1 MLQRT
6 KTAGLTLLV
15 LAAPLL
21 LAPPA
26 YPQGLGKKGGKHG
39 PPAEDHPKVDE
50 KAYKA
55 ALDRIPTPKQGYD
68 PWGQVRPSDQVKTT
82 GSKSGK

>member
-1 MLQRT
+1 
-6 KTAGLTLLV
+6 V
-15 LAAPLL
+15 AALL

-26 YPQGLGKKGGKHG
+26 CPQGLGKKGGKHDAA
-39 PPAEDHPKVDE
+39 PAENHSKIDE

-68 PWGQVRPSDQVKTT
+68 PWGQVHSSDPAKT
-82 GSKSGK
+82 GGPKSGK